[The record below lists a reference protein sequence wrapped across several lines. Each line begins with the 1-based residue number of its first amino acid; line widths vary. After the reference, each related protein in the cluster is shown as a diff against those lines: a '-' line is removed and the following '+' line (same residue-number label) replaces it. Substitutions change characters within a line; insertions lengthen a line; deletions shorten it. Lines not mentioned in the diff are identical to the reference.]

1 MQSGTELGSKFHADH
16 ILAHSQ
22 GGKTDMS
29 NIQTLQVTE
38 NLIKGSGPQLRSWQ
52 KDALQTLAV
61 HEGKYFNLEV
71 VYGAGKTLFGIEAF
85 KQMRTT
91 SDLLIIVCPTL
102 AIVDGWVTD
111 SAKHGIQLDGRWPGN
126 GLSSDYHGIAMTYQS
141 LLRNVEGLL
150 LLQKKGFRLIVELD
164 ECHHNGSDKA
174 TGLAINTAF
183 SYVRRILNLSGTF
196 FRHDDS
202 LIYGGALEGDCYKTH
217 FQYSYL
223 DALRDNIVRPC
234 KFDLINAYA
243 IIERHD
249 GSRFDIKSEDSEE
262 GLGYLVSAESVIAET
277 VKKLIDELKYKQS
290 IKPDAAVL
298 IVAKDIYHAVAISK
312 EWQRQYGSEASVVTS
327 DDSEAS
333 QKLDIFKRGIGV
345 CLISV
350 KMVSEG
356 VNIPRICIIGILSN
370 CTTALFFRQLV
381 GRGIRKQDNDAPSME
396 CTVIAIGTAENKKHA
411 EEIEMDVKICFKE
424 AKAKRDMAE
433 IENRNRQVCTVVSSG
448 ITGVE
453 TIISGEKIKEN
464 MDALI
469 KSVSGQTNLPYQ
481 AVNLVLSR
489 ASDLGILNGFSVI
502 RQNEDSSA
510 YCESR
515 PAITKQRDDL
525 SPRINSRVGYLAKLT
540 GEEHRDIHNR
550 LNAKIGVL
558 GKDDPELNLEKL
570 NKKLELVCDEITQ
583 AKKWSTI

>member
-1 MQSGTELGSKFHADH
+1 
-16 ILAHSQ
+16 
-22 GGKTDMS
+22 
-29 NIQTLQVTE
+29 
-38 NLIKGSGPQLRSWQ
+38 
-52 KDALQTLAV
+52 V

-141 LLRNVEGLL
+141 LLRNVQGLL

-183 SYVRRILNLSGTF
+183 SDVRRILNLSGTF

-312 EWQRQYGSEASVVTS
+312 EWRRQYGSEASVVTS

-411 EEIEMDVKICFKE
+411 EEIEMDVKICFQE

-433 IENRNRQVCTVVSSG
+433 IENRNRQACTVVSSG

-489 ASDLGILNGFSVI
+489 ASDLGILNGFSGI

-540 GEEHRDIHNR
+540 GEEHRDIHRR
-550 LNAKIGVL
+550 LNIKIGVR
-558 GKDDPELNLEKL
+558 GIDDPSLNYEKLEK
-570 NKKLELVCDEITQ
+570 KYSLVMSEIAQ
-583 AKKWSTI
+583 AEKWSGK